1 MVTESSIG
9 KKESLCSVTRL
20 HMDYNTVQSQSQ
32 VHLVYADF
40 SYVDRAIIPEIPCH
54 PSSHHAHL
62 QLESSSEK

>member
-1 MVTESSIG
+1 
-9 KKESLCSVTRL
+9 
-20 HMDYNTVQSQSQ
+20 MDYNTVQSQSQ